1 MITND
6 PALISASS
14 RGAKKDSRRTAA
26 LAIGRINGD
35 RRQRAYRIALALALI
50 CFLAAMP
57 AYWHLRLSTAPAWAR
72 VLLLG
77 SLWQLAFVTWMAT
90 IPDRSSIWVLMLV
103 FAIAAT
109 SYAAV
114 ASITLL
120 TPDDFDLPLG
130 LTETR
135 WPAFW
140 WSSLMAVL
148 SAAAGFFCGHTAQRW
163 RKE

>member
-1 MITND
+1 MIAIDQVLT
-6 PALISASS
+6 SASG
-14 RGAKKDSRRTAA
+14 RGAKKDSRRAAA
-26 LAIGRINGD
+26 LAGSRINGD
-35 RRQRAYRIALALALI
+35 QRQQAYRIALVLALI
-50 CFLAAMP
+50 CFLAAAP
-57 AYWHLRLSTAPAWAR
+57 AYWHLRLSTAPDWAKI
-72 VLLLG
+72 LLLG
-77 SLWQLAFVTWMAT
+77 SLWQLAFVGWMAT
-90 IPDRSSIWVLMLV
+90 IPDRSSSWVLMLV

-130 LTETR
+130 LTEAR

-148 SAAAGFFCGHTAQRW
+148 SAAAAFYCGHTAQRW
-163 RKE
+163 RKD